1 MGKRA
6 HRTSMGASRL
16 MAGGR
21 RPRSVRDVGAATVV
35 IGALAAAGV
44 LALAGVLRAPVAT
57 PRALLGVR
65 GMERE
70 ARLEQHLS
78 QHLAAQELAHW
89 AAINAKVFPHKT
101 HVEARAAAHPGPVDA
116 QATAALAAERAR
128 AAQARVDKAAMSRL
142 LAAQRAEDHAQL
154 QQALRQQAQKAA
166 PANTDSKDVGSKAA
180 PAAQAA
186 AAHSAKNTPH
196 AAAHAAVASAATKGG
211 VASAGK
217 QQVVIP
223 KGQKLGVANDDAFLE
238 MNPPLNP
245 PEQYD
250 PFANMDPPGSK
261 KSGRSTLKLE
271 PEVEAASATK
281 AAPAAQS
288 TDAAVAPAATKG
300 GVASAAGKQRVVIP
314 KAQKLGVAN
323 DDAFLEMNPP
333 LNPPEQYDPFANM
346 DPPGSKKS
354 GRSTL
359 KLEPQVEV
367 SAAAGQRGT
376 QKKLHVDPKYVEQ
389 VERRSAHR
397 QKKLQPAGPVEEDG
411 KDEEDAVASTR
422 HQLGDDVMD
431 MANTSPLSYPA
442 TDDGDVHVP
451 ADAAAKAAG
460 YMFFKSKT
468 GQQILADSRRSAVL
482 GNGYVAPHPDG
493 SFVQSKKSDLEG
505 VPSVRK
511 LGDDVMDMHNS
522 MPLSYPATDDGD
534 VHVPGN
540 AVEQYMFKQKQG
552 QRLFLGEGAWVHVP
566 VEHEMAGDGV
576 GGNFEGSKGVAVD
589 SDPMTPEAQ
598 DRVNGH
604 RRPPCRYQCGDPAGC
619 DGHPGLTDGDCEET
633 PFMREW
639 DIEAHAWPDK
649 YPASFDAWTGN
660 NHGLFKSNAAQQ
672 LAGRMTDSPATR
684 RRQRLFL
691 GEGAWVH
698 VPVEGEM
705 AGDGVGGNFDGANGV
720 VVNSDAMSADAQD
733 RVASHA
739 RPPCSYRCASP
750 SGWCKGH
757 LGLTSGDCEETV
769 GFEHDVLHTPMD
781 HSYYPATFGAWSENP
796 TNSDFFKQTGGQT
809 PSLAA
814 MAAAQFRAQEA
825 ADKEDEPAGLAS
837 LARPRS
843 EHGMQERKAP
853 GLGALAPTVGRIGLA
868 SRRRRTSLTARPWRA
883 SEAPVNPRHVQ
894 GNGSLGEDYIDMPS
908 NAMNNENEG
917 DVSVDVDQIVP
928 YMYKAGFAKQ
938 QRLAAASVQ
947 TDATK
952 APLTMLAEKVAAG
965 DVWGPSDSQVSVVKL
980 KQAVA
985 KGDARWDKLVDK
997 SSHKL
1002 SNLQAR
1008 ASVTRSTLENVDGA
1022 RELPV
1027 GEYRTHAADEAVD
1040 DLPSK
1045 VVDVQHADCTSEVD
1059 CAGHTWQNFLFK
1071 HRQGAKGGAMLAT
1084 RKKRAFVP
1092 AHELE
1097 EPALDGMADD
1107 VVTVQNGK
1115 VDDAKAVTLAKFLAA
1130 PAESVSGKIARGM
1143 LAQPAADQGNGTK
1156 PLGDEYLDSADQVH
1170 VATEKTHTGKHAGEQ
1185 VWPSFFEGARGQSGN
1200 SKGTKEKGAVKQAG
1214 RVGLTGATAVDK
1226 GSRVGLSSS
1235 DALDDI
1241 NTFYDTLDDDPVHGS
1256 LKYHGKKISMVR

>member
-211 VASAGK
+211 VASA
-217 QQVVIP
+217 
-223 KGQKLGVANDDAFLE
+223 
-238 MNPPLNP
+238 
-245 PEQYD
+245 
-250 PFANMDPPGSK
+250 
-261 KSGRSTLKLE
+261 
-271 PEVEAASATK
+271 
-281 AAPAAQS
+281 
-288 TDAAVAPAATKG
+288 
-300 GVASAAGKQRVVIP
+300 AGKQRVVIP

-359 KLEPQVEV
+359 KLEPEVEV

-411 KDEEDAVASTR
+411 KDEDAVASTR

-672 LAGRMTDSPATR
+672 LAGRITVSPATR

-781 HSYYPATFGAWSENP
+781 HSYYPATFGVWSENP

-965 DVWGPSDSQVSVVKL
+965 DVWGPSDSQVSVAKL